1 MHVIPLG
8 VEVPPLALDG
18 SGTESSLLFVG
29 SFEHPPN
36 VDALRRIVEGILPAV
51 HDAVPGARLVVVGAS
66 PPPELVDRPG
76 VSAAGDV
83 ESVVPYLEQAAVV
96 LGPVWSG
103 GGMRVKV
110 LEALAA
116 GKAVA
121 STPLGVDGLDLQPG
135 EHAVVG
141 DDEGMLAR
149 EIVAL
154 LQDRVRRRRLGAAGR
169 ELVAERFSWDRIAA
183 RYDAVY
189 EEAVG

>member
-1 MHVIPLG
+1 
-8 VEVPPLALDG
+8 
-18 SGTESSLLFVG
+18 
-29 SFEHPPN
+29 
-36 VDALRRIVEGILPAV
+36 
-51 HDAVPGARLVVVGAS
+51 
-66 PPPELVDRPG
+66 
-76 VSAAGDV
+76 
-83 ESVVPYLEQAAVV
+83 
-96 LGPVWSG
+96 
-103 GGMRVKV
+103 MRVKV